1 MVLVIPFQEASHN
14 YRLLLYHEENR
25 EVSGARFLRSTFKR
39 RAVTVNIIFYIA
51 TL

>member
-1 MVLVIPFQEASHN
+1 MLVIFFQETSYN

-39 RAVTVNIIFYIA
+39 RGNGEHHFI
-51 TL
+51 